1 MDSKKNLLS
10 EGMMIIN
17 MCITT
22 TEALY
27 TVKTLIKDDVDACC
41 EVSMDKDEVT
51 IKLEKLKK
59 YIEKIDK
66 KENPVNLKSALD
78 GYY

>member
-1 MDSKKNLLS
+1 
-10 EGMMIIN
+10 

-22 TEALY
+22 IEALH
-27 TVKTLIKDDVDACC
+27 TVKTLIKDDVDLCC
-41 EVSMDKDEVT
+41 EVSMDKDEVN

-66 KENPVNLKSALD
+66 KENPVDLNSALD